1 MPRLLQKPGGSV
13 LLFVVSISGSVLGT
27 LSDLLPWILGGVA
40 LLAGL
45 LAVFVLEATSRRKD
59 QALALVDD
67 LELKN
72 RELDRVIA
80 E

>member
-59 QALALVDD
+59 HALALVDD